1 MNDPLEDQLREL
13 RPGPL
18 PARLR
23 QRIAAPPPPVVV
35 PFPRWRIAAAAAAAA
50 AAIAAMAWFRHTP
63 AEPEKIAS
71 VFAEAPSGEVIASR
85 SLGMVTDG
93 AQRAWEMREVERLDG
108 QTLLAAADGMAI
120 LTQRIRREVVPVEIH
135 FD

>member
-23 QRIAAPPPPVVV
+23 QRIAAPPAPVIV
-35 PFPRWRIAAAAAAAA
+35 PFPRWRIAAASAAAAA
-50 AAIAAMAWFRHTP
+50 AVALMAWLGHTP
-63 AEPEKIAS
+63 GAPEKIAA
-71 VFAEAPSGEVIASR
+71 VFTEAPSSEIIASR

-93 AQRAWEMREVERLDG
+93 AQRAWEVREVEHLDG
-108 QTLLAAADGMAI
+108 QSLLAEANGMAI
-120 LTQRIRREVVPVEIH
+120 LTQHIRREVVPVEIH